1 MTWLAYDEGLI
12 ENIAARLDL
21 RDPNRDALSAVI
33 RRIGVGGFREVVCDL
48 ATGVGKTYVMAALVD
63 YLAAAGVRNVLIVT
77 PGKTIQDKT
86 IANFRPGSRK
96 YVPGLD
102 CLPHLVTAETYRSAS
117 LGEDLRDPQ
126 VLKLF
131 VFNVQQMIAP
141 SAGASRR
148 MRNLDEL
155 IGTDLYGYL
164 QAAED
169 LVVIADEHHVYRAQA
184 RRFSAA
190 VRGLQPR
197 ALVGLTATPDP
208 DDEDKVIY
216 RYTLG
221 HAIADGL
228 VKVPVIVYRKDG
240 HDDPRTQLADAC
252 HLLRVKAVSYA
263 ATSPPEGQERV
274 RPVLFVVCQTVQE
287 AEDAAAVLASPGM
300 IGEAASVLVI
310 TSQSSDEALA
320 SLAAVEDPGSP
331 VRAVVSVDKLKEGW
345 DVKNIGV
352 IVALRA
358 LASQTLTEQILG
370 RGLRLPYGART
381 GEPLIDQVDIVA
393 HDSYRRLLAQKDSL
407 IQRVIPGRP
416 RSAGSPAQ
424 SVPAGGQPGDEQFSV
439 TEQAAQGTFR
449 LITHV
454 RQPDGGPP
462 REATSLVI
470 QDFEDAIGPGRRDYK
485 PALLQRVPGA
495 PQIRFPRRVR
505 KVTPVQ
511 FSLSDINDAEARA
524 AGAAFAGEIGV
535 PLVRVALS
543 VRRTPK
549 GRMSVSREAQP
560 SEQATQQLLP
570 ASEVQRDLQRR
581 VFRLGLVPQ
590 TEPELNAV
598 TRIVAAF
605 LEAAGAGTGSE
616 VSWSAERAR
625 QAAAGIEAL
634 VQRAYDARRLR
645 PAYESQAVI
654 LPAEPQPMPPDVRDR
669 YDQFERGQWYKGWT
683 KSVLPAASFDA
694 ATTEFT
700 LAQLMDSSPEI
711 AWWLRLRKVD
721 GAYIELDAGGRYFP
735 DFIALDLYGTCWII
749 EGKSDDEAGNR
760 DAQTKKAAAEDHVRY
775 VSDDSRFGTWRYLFC
790 TETAIRNSAGSWDA
804 LVTASGG
811 RLGH

>member
-33 RRIGVGGFREVVCDL
+33 RQIGTGGFREVVCDL

-86 IANFRPGSRK
+86 TANFSPGSRK

-117 LGEDLRDPQ
+117 LGDDLQDPQ

-208 DDEDKVIY
+208 GDEDKVIY

-252 HLLRVKAVSYA
+252 HLLRVKAASYA
-263 ATSPPEGQERV
+263 ATSPPGGQEPV
-274 RPVLFVVCQTVQE
+274 KPVLFVVCQTVQE

-300 IGEAASVLVI
+300 IGEAAVLVI

-320 SLAAVEDPGSP
+320 SLAAVEDPDSP

-352 IVALRA
+352 IVALARA
-358 LASQTLTEQILG
+358 GVADPYRADPGT
-370 RGLRLPYGART
+370 RPAPPLRHADRRT
-381 GEPLIDQVDIVA
+381 LIDQVDIVA

-439 TEQAAQGTFR
+439 TGQATQGTFR

-454 RQPDGGPP
+454 RQPDGGPA

-470 QDFEDAIGPGRRDYK
+470 QDFEDAIGPGRRRL
-485 PALLQRVPGA
+485 PAACGSPAGARRAADQVPAPCAEGDPGSILAVGHQRCRSAGRRGRLRRRDRSASRPRGPQRAPHAQGPHERQPGSPAVGAGHPATAAGQRGPARPAAPRLQAGPGA
-495 PQIRFPRRVR
+495 A
-505 KVTPVQ
+505 
-511 FSLSDINDAEARA
+511 N
-524 AGAAFAGEIGV
+524 
-535 PLVRVALS
+535 
-543 VRRTPK
+543 
-549 GRMSVSREAQP
+549 
-560 SEQATQQLLP
+560 
-570 ASEVQRDLQRR
+570 
-581 VFRLGLVPQ
+581 
-590 TEPELNAV
+590 
-598 TRIVAAF
+598 
-605 LEAAGAGTGSE
+605 GAGT
-616 VSWSAERAR
+616 
-625 QAAAGIEAL
+625 
-634 VQRAYDARRLR
+634 
-645 PAYESQAVI
+645 
-654 LPAEPQPMPPDVRDR
+654 
-669 YDQFERGQWYKGWT
+669 ERGHPDRGG
-683 KSVLPAASFDA
+683 LP
-694 ATTEFT
+694 
-700 LAQLMDSSPEI
+700 
-711 AWWLRLRKVD
+711 RGRRGGD
-721 GAYIELDAGGRYFP
+721 G
-735 DFIALDLYGTCWII
+735 
-749 EGKSDDEAGNR
+749 
-760 DAQTKKAAAEDHVRY
+760 Q
-775 VSDDSRFGTWRYLFC
+775 
-790 TETAIRNSAGSWDA
+790 
-804 LVTASGG
+804 
-811 RLGH
+811 